1 MIRWLAVLLVVAVF
15 ALEFVAWRRSVAPA
29 AKTAPAQVHG
39 LPDSVLAREPEDPG
53 MHWTKPPAW
62 TLGPERPMRSAT
74 YLLPA
79 RDDRAA
85 ECAVFFFGE
94 GAGGTVD
101 DNVDRWVAQ
110 FVGAPN
116 PVRKRLTVQGL
127 DVTRVEIEGT
137 YLDPGSDMRSKGQL
151 KNWMVLGAIAVGPR
165 GPVFFKLT
173 GPARDVRQAS
183 VDFDGMLSTL
193 APR

>member
-1 MIRWLAVLLVVAVF
+1 
-15 ALEFVAWRRSVAPA
+15 
-29 AKTAPAQVHG
+29 
-39 LPDSVLAREPEDPG
+39 
-53 MHWTKPPAW
+53 
-62 TLGPERPMRSAT
+62 MRSAT
-74 YLLPA
+74 YLVPA
-79 RDDRAA
+79 QDDRPA

-116 PVRKRLTVQGL
+116 PVRRRLTVQGL
-127 DVTRVEIEGT
+127 DVTRVEIQGT
-137 YLDPGSDMRSKGQL
+137 YLDPGTDMRSKGQL

-183 VDFDGMLSTL
+183 VDFDGMLSSL

>member
-1 MIRWLAVLLVVAVF
+1 MTKPLTALGVLFGFAAACQGRPAVF
-15 ALEFVAWRRSVAPA
+15 SFRSPNGGVVTTDYEFVP
-29 AKTAPAQVHG
+29 
-39 LPDSVLAREPEDPG
+39 
-53 MHWTKPPAW
+53 
-62 TLGPERPMRSAT
+62 
-74 YLLPA
+74 
-79 RDDRAA
+79 
-85 ECAVFFFGE
+85 
-94 GAGGTVD
+94 
-101 DNVDRWVAQ
+101 NVDRWVAQ

-127 DVTRVEIEGT
+127 DVTRVEIQGT

-173 GPARDVRQAS
+173 GPAHDVRQAS

>member
-15 ALEFVAWRRSVAPA
+15 ALEFMAWRRSVAPA
-29 AKTAPAQVHG
+29 PKAVPSAAHG
-39 LPDSVLAREPEDPG
+39 LPDSVLSRDPEDPG
-53 MHWTKPPAW
+53 VHWVKPSAW
-62 TLGPERPMRSAT
+62 TLGPDRPMRNAT
-74 YLLPA
+74 YLVPA
-79 RDDRAA
+79 RGDRAA

-94 GAGGTVD
+94 GAGGSVD

-110 FVGAPN
+110 FVGTPN
-116 PVRKRLTVQGL
+116 PARRRMTVQGL

-137 YLDPGSDMRSKGQL
+137 YLDPGTDMRSQGQL
-151 KNWMVLGAIAVGPR
+151 KEWMVLGAIAAGPR

-183 VDFDGMLSTL
+183 ADFDGMLSSL